1 VPPSFIVALAGA
13 AVALTS
19 GTATAQRLLAYD
31 SFGSMVTELQPP
43 DAVLFAAN
51 PPILFYPT
59 APILPPPFPGVPA
72 PGDSTFDNVGG
83 VHWFTDGA
91 ILAAMPSPS
100 VPPLVPIGAPMP
112 IIPFVMGAIGG
123 PVTGIAIDPAAGV
136 MFVTSVPGIVVG
148 VAPVPGTPIIV
159 PPFVIPFPVGAIAGN
174 AGFALGMTGMLPFS
188 ICVFGFDTVYSPAF
202 PTINLVGCPLGLTVS
217 PTLLLFLAT
226 TDAAGTATFPISLLG
241 VPVGVTLYN
250 QGFTFCSADPTGFV
264 FSPFQSLTIGGL

>member
-1 VPPSFIVALAGA
+1 MLPGKNRCGGRVRGNRTFCVAAICAREHGGDRRKNLRARALGRPFRGVDNSVGPDGLFFPSVPFFVPCLPPS
-13 AVALTS
+13 S
-19 GTATAQRLLAYD
+19 LL
-31 SFGSMVTELQPP
+31 SQEP
-43 DAVLFAAN
+43 
-51 PPILFYPT
+51 
-59 APILPPPFPGVPA
+59 
-72 PGDSTFDNVGG
+72 
-83 VHWFTDGA
+83 
-91 ILAAMPSPS
+91 PSPS
-100 VPPLVPIGAPMP
+100 
-112 IIPFVMGAIGG
+112 
-123 PVTGIAIDPAAGV
+123 PAA
-136 MFVTSVPGIVVG
+136 PLL
-148 VAPVPGTPIIV
+148 P
-159 PPFVIPFPVGAIAGN
+159 N

>member
-1 VPPSFIVALAGA
+1 MPASFFAALAGA
-13 AVALTS
+13 VVALAS

-31 SFGSMVTELQPP
+31 PFGSMVTELQPP

-112 IIPFVMGAIGG
+112 IMPFVMGAIGG

-159 PPFVIPFPVGAIAGN
+159 PPFVIPFPVGAIAGLEWDGATGSLWAVSVGGIAYN
-174 AGFALGMTGMLPFS
+174 FFPGGFPAGP
-188 ICVFGFDTVYSPAF
+188 
-202 PTINLVGCPLGLTVS
+202 
-217 PTLLLFLAT
+217 
-226 TDAAGTATFPISLLG
+226 
-241 VPVGVTLYN
+241 PV
-250 QGFTFCSADPTGFV
+250 A
-264 FSPFQSLTIGGL
+264 PFQSLTIGGL